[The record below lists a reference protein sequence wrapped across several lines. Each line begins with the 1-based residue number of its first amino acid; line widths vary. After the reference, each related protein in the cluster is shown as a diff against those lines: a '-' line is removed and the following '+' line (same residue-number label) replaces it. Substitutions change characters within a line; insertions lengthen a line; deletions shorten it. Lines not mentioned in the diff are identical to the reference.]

1 MCCLSNKLKFGM
13 IPHSFKNDPSNSIS
27 HFQHPSIFVLSDV
40 QSTYFF
46 VFVYLLR
53 KVEQFSY
60 SKLRS
65 KTKVSF
71 FFIIFLQKAQFFVLR
86 VDECLGRNETQ
97 DRGNWDEVV
106 RGRGLELLCRH
117 GTFDFL
123 RANEPSCGGLLSRHI
138 LKKLINY

>member
-65 KTKVSF
+65 KTKVLSF
-71 FFIIFLQKAQFFVLR
+71 SLFSF
-86 VDECLGRNETQ
+86 
-97 DRGNWDEVV
+97 
-106 RGRGLELLCRH
+106 
-117 GTFDFL
+117 
-123 RANEPSCGGLLSRHI
+123 
-138 LKKLINY
+138 KKLNSLFFEWTNVWAGMKHITEEIGMKLSEEEDLNCYVVTVHSTFFGRMSQAAADFYLVISLKN